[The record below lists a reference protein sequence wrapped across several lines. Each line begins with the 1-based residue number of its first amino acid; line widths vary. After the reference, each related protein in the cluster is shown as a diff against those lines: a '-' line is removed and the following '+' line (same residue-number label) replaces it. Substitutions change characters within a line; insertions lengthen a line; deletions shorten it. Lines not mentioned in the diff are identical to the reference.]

1 MVMSEPHKSFW
12 YSQFDKLLIS
22 VMLLIGMGFLLH
34 VMHHSEDA
42 ANVNQAWGVVTFFLG
57 LLSGLIT
64 GRQLTKHEMDETK
77 GSETVTRQTT
87 DTTRVEGPPA

>member
-1 MVMSEPHKSFW
+1 MPMSEPHKSFW

-22 VMLLIGMGFLLH
+22 VMLLIALAFLLH
-34 VMHHSEDA
+34 VMHHSGDS

-77 GSETVTRQTT
+77 GETVTRVST
-87 DTTRVEGPPA
+87 DTTRVEGPPE